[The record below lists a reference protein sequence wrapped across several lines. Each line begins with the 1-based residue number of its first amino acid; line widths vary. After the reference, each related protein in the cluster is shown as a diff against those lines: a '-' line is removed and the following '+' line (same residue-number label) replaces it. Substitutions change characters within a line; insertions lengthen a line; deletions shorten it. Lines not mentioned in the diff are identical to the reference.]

1 MQLPGHL
8 HLILLVHCFESRTF
22 CKAGIKSWVGFFHC
36 DTSMHFV
43 FIFLIPLWMLVA
55 VYNYFSLWLAN
66 EMNKLCSISWDKEI
80 GFNTPF
86 LSEYRFWW
94 ALSSLLF
101 IMLCVKLSRDF
112 DAFDLRMRLPAV
124 VSKLHK
130 AINRNGGV
138 TYVHCTAGLGR
149 APATAVRMPVF

>member
-1 MQLPGHL
+1 
-8 HLILLVHCFESRTF
+8 
-22 CKAGIKSWVGFFHC
+22 
-36 DTSMHFV
+36 
-43 FIFLIPLWMLVA
+43 
-55 VYNYFSLWLAN
+55 
-66 EMNKLCSISWDKEI
+66 
-80 GFNTPF
+80 
-86 LSEYRFWW
+86 
-94 ALSSLLF
+94 
-101 IMLCVKLSRDF
+101 MLCVKLSRDF